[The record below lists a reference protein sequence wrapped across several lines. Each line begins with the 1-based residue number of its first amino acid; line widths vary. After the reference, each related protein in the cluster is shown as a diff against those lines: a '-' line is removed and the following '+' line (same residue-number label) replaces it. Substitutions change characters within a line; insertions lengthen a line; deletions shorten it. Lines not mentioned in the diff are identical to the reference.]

1 MEGEMLEHLSE
12 KQLGSKIKSG
22 NSSTIPISNTP
33 AHAGLPPTRAGTD
46 RRGQSQG
53 LTVPRPDL
61 RAGPEML
68 ELYTS
73 FITKRARDRWDAR
86 NV

>member
-1 MEGEMLEHLSE
+1 MKGEMLEHLSE

-22 NSSTIPISNTP
+22 NSLTIRISNIP
-33 AHAGLPPTRAGTD
+33 VHAW
-46 RRGQSQG
+46 
-53 LTVPRPDL
+53 TVDQLVQDL
-61 RAGPEML
+61 RAGQEML

-73 FITKRARDRWDAR
+73 FITKRAQNRWNAR